1 LLAALAHARR
11 GRAGTWLGAAG
22 AAILSGALTARGLR
36 AGHWPLTS
44 QYEFA
49 LAFALGTA
57 LAALA
62 LGAGRGQPEPRSSPT
77 ARKAEGA
84 HAVQAVTMA
93 LAAALAAYA
102 RLGLPAFK
110 RAIQPLAPALDSAWL
125 PLHVGAAALAY
136 GALAMGGAAGFAW
149 LAREPARAGAERLME
164 RAIAAGYPLLT
175 LSLLLGMAW
184 AQAAW
189 GRYWGWDLKE
199 TWTLITWLAGE
210 AAAWRGWPWPG
221 WARCCSPSWASAGW
235 RGRWGWKAC
244 ICFERNPACPAR
256 QKRVKWR
263 TTAITSATLQVSFSP
278 SRDIQTNHQ
287 ATKPQREEN
296 WNH

>member
-1 LLAALAHARR
+1 MTSGPLGALAAGACFLLAALAHARR

-22 AAILSGALTARGLR
+22 AAILSGALAARGLR
-36 AGHWPLTS
+36 AGHWPLTN

-62 LGAGRGQPEPRSSPT
+62 LGAGQGQPQPRSSWT
-77 ARKAEGA
+77 ARRAEGA

-136 GALAMGGAAGFAW
+136 GALAMAGAAALAW
-149 LAREPARAGAERLME
+149 LAREPARARAERLME
-164 RAIAAGYPLLT
+164 QAIAAGYPLLT
-175 LSLLLGMAW
+175 LSMLLGMVW

-189 GRYWGWDLKE
+189 GRYWGWDPKE
-199 TWTLITWLAGE
+199 TWTLITWLVYTLY
-210 AAAWRGWPWPG
+210 WHLR
-221 WARCCSPSWASAGW
+221 RRAGW
-235 RGRWGWKAC
+235 RGRRLAWLALAGLGAVLFTFLGVGWL
-244 ICFERNPACPAR
+244 AR
-256 QKRVKWR
+256 TVGLE
-263 TTAITSATLQVSFSP
+263 SLHLF
-278 SRDIQTNHQ
+278 
-287 ATKPQREEN
+287 
-296 WNH
+296 